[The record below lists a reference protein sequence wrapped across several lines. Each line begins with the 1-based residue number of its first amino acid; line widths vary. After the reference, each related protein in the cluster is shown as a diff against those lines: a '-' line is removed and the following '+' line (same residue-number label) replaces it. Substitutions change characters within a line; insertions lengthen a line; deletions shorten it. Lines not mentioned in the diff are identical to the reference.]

1 MNVFFVFFYVKGFST
16 CKEHLVSLS
25 LFRLH
30 PYSAHLHGF
39 LAVQAVV
46 LD

>member
-1 MNVFFVFFYVKGFST
+1 MFFFFRVKGFST
-16 CKEHLVSLS
+16 CKEHLVSLY

-30 PYSAHLHGF
+30 PYSAHPHGF
-39 LAVQAVV
+39 LVVQAVV